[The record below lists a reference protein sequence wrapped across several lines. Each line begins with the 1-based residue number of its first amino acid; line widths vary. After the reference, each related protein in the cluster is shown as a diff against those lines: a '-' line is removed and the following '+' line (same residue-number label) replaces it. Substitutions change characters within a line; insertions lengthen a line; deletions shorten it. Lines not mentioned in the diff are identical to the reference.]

1 VQLTASQADTVQAA
15 IEHTLNQVREGDEFD
30 GLKDVS
36 VESMLRAY
44 AMTAYTGLGEHAA
57 TEITAMFAKGDGH
70 VNTLTDV
77 DALLGTGY
85 IESFRYQHQ
94 TLLPAPSSNGT
105 GESKCR

>member
-1 VQLTASQADTVQAA
+1 MQLTASQADTVQSA
-15 IEHTLNQVREGDEFD
+15 IESFMNEVREGDEFD

-36 VESMLRAY
+36 VESMLR
-44 AMTAYTGLGEHAA
+44 
-57 TEITAMFAKGDGH
+57 
-70 VNTLTDV
+70 V